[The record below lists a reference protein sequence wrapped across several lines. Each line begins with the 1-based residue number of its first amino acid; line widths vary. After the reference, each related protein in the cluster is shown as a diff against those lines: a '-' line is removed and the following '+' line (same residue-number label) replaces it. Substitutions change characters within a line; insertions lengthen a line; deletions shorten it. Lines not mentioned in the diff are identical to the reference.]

1 MRTEWDHSYKVVS
14 IVPIPCKGYP
24 LLSWLLC
31 LVDLSVC
38 LMRAYW
44 SRDEEGGIL
53 VVKELSENIVRI
65 CRKEGLQG

>member
-1 MRTEWDHSYKVVS
+1 MW
-14 IVPIPCKGYP
+14 
-24 LLSWLLC
+24 
-31 LVDLSVC
+31 
-38 LMRAYW
+38 AYW